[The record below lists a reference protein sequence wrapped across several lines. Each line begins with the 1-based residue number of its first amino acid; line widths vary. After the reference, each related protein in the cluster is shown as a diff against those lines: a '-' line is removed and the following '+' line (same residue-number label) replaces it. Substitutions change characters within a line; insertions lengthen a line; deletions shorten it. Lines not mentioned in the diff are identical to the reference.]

1 MVVGLA
7 EPLSHGI
14 PRTGKL
20 PGRMHQSF
28 GRTRAVL
35 GLLLLL
41 ASFEASAA
49 GVTLN
54 LEGADIGALIATVSE
69 ITGKNFVVDPRVKGK
84 VTVISAQPM
93 GKNEIYQV
101 FLSILQTHGFA
112 AIPSGP
118 VVKIVPDANARQ
130 ISAQPL
136 PGDVDLEGD
145 AVATR
150 VIRLENVNAAQLVP
164 LLRPLVPQEGHLAAY
179 PSTNTLIISDR
190 TANIGRLLEIVRRV
204 DQATDNSVDV
214 IRLRYASASEIV
226 KILTALEQKPQAG
239 DAPRPPVVL
248 SADERTNS
256 LLVSGDAASRLRI
269 RTLAAHLDTPV
280 EATGNTQVI
289 YLRYAKAKDLV
300 PVLTGVSDH
309 AASADAR
316 ALVAATTP
324 TGGGSGRKDLTVVAE
339 ERSNAL
345 VVTAPPLAMQTIR
358 AVVRQL
364 DIRRA
369 QVQVEAIIAEISPSR
384 AAELGVQWRTGIP
397 GTGSF
402 GGFRTPP
409 GSRFSNVD
417 DTDTARLPG
426 GLTLGY
432 MEGGNLRFLLR
443 AIAEDGTSNVLST
456 PTLVTLDNEE
466 AEIVVGQNVP
476 FVTGSYT
483 TNTSGGGN
491 IGGITGN
498 PFQTYQRQDVGVLLK
513 VKPQI
518 NEGDAIRLEV
528 KQEVSSV
535 IPGTSGETLQLN
547 KRSLDTK
554 VMVDDG
560 QILVLGG
567 LIEDKLSESIAK
579 VPLLGDIPILGTLF
593 RDRRL
598 SSQKVNLMVFLKPT
612 ILRNAADGTLVSSA
626 KYSHLRTQQESYQP
640 KETWLIPNLKREVL
654 PPWPADPVGGAAG
667 GGAVDGPAPETV
679 SDPAPT
685 PTLKKDRPKKGR
697 EGGERVE
704 PFSFPWES

>member
-1 MVVGLA
+1 M
-7 EPLSHGI
+7 
-14 PRTGKL
+14 
-20 PGRMHQSF
+20 
-28 GRTRAVL
+28 
-35 GLLLLL
+35 LLLSAL
-41 ASFEASAA
+41 EAGAA

-84 VTVISAQPM
+84 VTVISSQPM
-93 GKNEIYQV
+93 GKEEVYQV

-118 VVKIVPDANARQ
+118 VVKVVPDANARQ

-136 PGDVDLEGD
+136 QGEVDPEGD
-145 AVATR
+145 AVTTR
-150 VIRLENVNAAQLVP
+150 VIRLDNVNAAQLVP

-190 TANIGRLLEIVRRV
+190 SANIRRLLEIVRRV
-204 DQATDNSVDV
+204 DQATDSNVDV
-214 IRLRYASASEIV
+214 IRLRHASAAEIV

-239 DAPRPPVVL
+239 EAPRPPAVL
-248 SADERTNS
+248 SADERTNT
-256 LLVSGDAASRLRI
+256 LLISGDAPSRLRL

-289 YLRYAKAKDLV
+289 YLRYAKAKELV
-300 PVLTGVSDH
+300 PVLTGVSDQT
-309 AASADAR
+309 ANADAR
-316 ALVAATTP
+316 ALAAATTP
-324 TGGGSGRKDLTVVAE
+324 AGGGGGRKDLTVVAE

-345 VVTAPPLAMQTIR
+345 VITAPPSAMQTIR
-358 AVVRQL
+358 AVIRQL

-369 QVQVEAIIAEISPSR
+369 QVQVEAIIAEISPNR

-402 GGFRTPP
+402 AGFRTPS
-409 GSRFSNVD
+409 GSRFPNID
-417 DTDTARLPG
+417 ETDTAKLAG
-426 GLTLGY
+426 GLSLGY

-483 TNTSGGGN
+483 TSTGGGGTV
-491 IGGITGN
+491 GGISGN
-498 PFQTYQRQDVGVLLK
+498 PFQTFQRQDVGILLK

-518 NEGDAIRLEV
+518 NEGDAIRMEV

-547 KRSLDTK
+547 KRSVDTK

-593 RDRRL
+593 RDRRI
-598 SSQKVNLMVFLKPT
+598 SNEKVNLMVFLKPT
-612 ILRNAADGTLVSSA
+612 ILRNAADGTMVSSA
-626 KYSHLRTQQESYQP
+626 KYSHLRAQQESYQP

-654 PPWPADPVGGAAG
+654 PPWPADQG
-667 GGAVDGPAPETV
+667 GGPTGGGGVVGPAPE
-679 SDPAPT
+679 PAPVSE
-685 PTLKKDRPKKGR
+685 PAPEKGR
-697 EGGERVE
+697 EVGEPVA